1 MYLYV
6 EMWNAKHEWLSL
18 DKAARQ
24 SFMNKGKRASR
35 IPYWTG
41 FEITACALNDGDT
54 TPRADFRYIAVW
66 SMKDKSQVAR
76 VADGTARIG
85 WYKYFNQVNI
95 GGDAVGPEVLTNEMM
110 GL

>member
-18 DKAARQ
+18 DAAGRKD
-24 SFMNKGKRASR
+24 FMDKVNALLGSLIGPDMKL
-35 IPYWTG
+35 
-41 FEITACALNDGDT
+41 TACALNDGDT

-66 SMKDKSQVAR
+66 SLTDKKQVAR
-76 VADGTARIG
+76 IADGTAQIG

-95 GGDAVGPEVLTNEMM
+95 GGDAVDAEVLTNEM
-110 GL
+110 LTL

>member
-24 SFMNKGKRASR
+24 SFMNKVNELLGSLIGPDMKL
-35 IPYWTG
+35 
-41 FEITACALNDGDT
+41 TACALNDGDT
-54 TPRADFRYIAVW
+54 TPRADFRYVAVW
-66 SMKDKSQVAR
+66 SMTDKSQVAR